1 MISVYCW
8 DCTNGVHA
16 KYYPAE
22 LVMFKVSV
30 WGNDDTGMD
39 IEFLAPAKE
48 KEYWSEL
55 LLKEVDRF
63 PNPLNKDWL
72 IKNGFQYA

>member
-1 MISVYCW
+1 MITVYCQ
-8 DCTNGVHA
+8 DSSNCRILSEYSN
-16 KYYPAE
+16 
-22 LVMFKVSV
+22 LVFFKVSV

-39 IEFLAPAKE
+39 IDFVAPAKE

-55 LLKEVDRF
+55 LLKEVNKF

-72 IKNGFQYA
+72 LKNGFNYV